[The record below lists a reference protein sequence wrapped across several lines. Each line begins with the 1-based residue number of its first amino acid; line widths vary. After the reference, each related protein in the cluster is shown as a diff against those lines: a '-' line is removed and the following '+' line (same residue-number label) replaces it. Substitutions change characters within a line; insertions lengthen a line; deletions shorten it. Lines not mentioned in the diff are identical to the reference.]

1 MKITVEGIETDEQAT
16 FFRNLNCDY
25 YQGYLFG
32 RPMQQADV
40 AVFILRDALIDLRDA
55 LAGGTAEP
63 PALKGSGSAHFAA

>member
-1 MKITVEGIETDEQAT
+1 
-16 FFRNLNCDY
+16 LNCDY

-63 PALKGSGSAHFAA
+63 SSLNGFGSVHFAA